1 MHVANYVA
9 IARRTLARWQEP
21 DPTPATWEHAP
32 QGKVFPRCP
41 RCASYDLYRPNNIG
55 DYECLTCGL
64 RNIAEA
70 VARRTH

>member
-64 RNIAEA
+64 RNIAEP